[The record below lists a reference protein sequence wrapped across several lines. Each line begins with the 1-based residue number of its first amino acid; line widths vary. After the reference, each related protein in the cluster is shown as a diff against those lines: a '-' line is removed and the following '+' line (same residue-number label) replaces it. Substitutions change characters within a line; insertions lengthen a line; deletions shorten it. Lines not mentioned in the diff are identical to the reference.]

1 MKAGLT
7 YLLVLCTSLAVAQ
20 GQGPITDQLVSD
32 LLHAAPG
39 ARRAELLSALSKE
52 ERDQGRSARSVEYAL
67 LATIEAERM
76 NDRSALPAVLLELTR
91 AQRAKGDL
99 EGATMAGLRCVS
111 VTGVDQPAV
120 RIPLMLEMADI
131 SIELGSPERALEYLN
146 ETGNIPEHQRHER
159 LMKIKLMAEAEQ
171 HTLPAATL
179 LAHLNVS
186 IGEVMRYG
194 DAALQAELL
203 AMMATAHAQT
213 GATLRA
219 IELEE
224 QVMAI
229 SLKNGR
235 TLQAGIAA
243 NNLAELLNKTP
254 RAAESMEL
262 YQRAIILLDD
272 APMLRR
278 STLVN
283 SAVAAALRGD
293 SDYAE
298 RQLADALN
306 MTRSADD
313 GEGEAMVL
321 RTAALVMLYE
331 GDASAA
337 LAQAGT
343 ALSIA
348 KEAESEREQA
358 LLCELIAAIHLRQG
372 DAASAR
378 SFERSAR
385 THRENLLAQ
394 REAQSREASAERS
407 RILRQERENL
417 ERLNREQQHRAELTE
432 LALTTENQEKRL
444 ALLLAEK
451 NLEESGRREEMLAR
465 ERAQK
470 ELQLAEAALSAER
483 NERLIRDLENTK
495 LLQAMSMDRM
505 SMERQ
510 QRQRDVELL
519 EQKNQAS
526 EAKTRILELESS
538 SERTMKRYSLMGAM
552 VMLGLA
558 VYMAWAW
565 SVQRKKK
572 LTIIT
577 QKRAIEAFNTELEAK
592 NQDIE
597 SSLRYAQTIQS
608 AIVPDEAQLR
618 AIIPDSFL
626 YYRPL
631 ATVSGDLPYV
641 QRVGDRLYVAAIDC
655 TGHGVP
661 AAMMTFIAY
670 YGLNELIAKEP
681 DAGCGRIL
689 DMLHEHVAQTMSGRQ
704 ASSGYDDRFDI
715 GLCCIDLKSGDLQF
729 AGAQLPLLIQRE
741 GKLER
746 VKGDVLPLGDGHF
759 ERPNGYQEHH
769 MKLTP
774 GDNLFL
780 FSDGVLHQFGG
791 EQGRQKFSL
800 KRLRATLEE
809 RLNDPLL
816 ATREATINALENWK
830 GENPQTDDILIMGL
844 RFAA

>member
-1 MKAGLT
+1 MRTRLT
-7 YLLVLCTSLAVAQ
+7 SILVLCSFIAVAQ
-20 GQGPITDQLVSD
+20 GQSPITDQLVSD
-32 LLHAAPG
+32 MLQASPG
-39 ARRAELLSALSKE
+39 TRRAELLSALAKE
-52 ERDQGRSARSVEYAL
+52 EREQGRSGRSVEYAL
-67 LATIEAERM
+67 LATIEAERLQ
-76 NDRSALPAVLLELTR
+76 DHTALPEALLELTK

-99 EGATMAGLRCVS
+99 EGATMSGLRGVS
-111 VTGVDQPAV
+111 LIEDEKSGV
-120 RIPLMLEMADI
+120 RIPLMLEMAGI
-131 SIELGSPERALEYLN
+131 SLELGSPERALEYLG
-146 ETGNIPEHQRHER
+146 EVGMIPDHQRQER
-159 LMKIKLMAEAEQ
+159 LLRIKLEAEAEQ
-171 HTLPAATL
+171 HTVPAATL

-194 DAALQAELL
+194 DAALQAQLL
-203 AMMATAHAQT
+203 AMMATAHART

-229 SLKNGR
+229 SLKNGQA
-235 TLQAGIAA
+235 LQAGIAA

-272 APMLRR
+272 APTLRR

-283 SAVAAALRGD
+283 SAVAAALRGE
-293 SDYAE
+293 SDFAK
-298 RQLADALN
+298 RQLADALS
-306 MTRSADD
+306 MTRNARD
-313 GEGEAMVL
+313 GAGEAMVL

-343 ALSIA
+343 AMRIA
-348 KEAESEREQA
+348 QQAESESELA

-378 SFERSAR
+378 AFERSAR

-394 REAQSREASAERS
+394 REAQTRQASAERS

-451 NLEESGRREEMLAR
+451 DLEESGRREEMLAR

-483 NERLIRDLENTK
+483 DERLIRDLENTK

-526 EAKTRILELESS
+526 EAKTQILELERR
-538 SERTMKRYSLMGAM
+538 SERTLKRYSMFGAIA
-552 VMLGLA
+552 MLGLA
-558 VYMAWAW
+558 IYMAWAW

-592 NQDIE
+592 NHDIE

-608 AIVPDEAQLR
+608 AIVPDEAQLQ
-618 AIIPDSFL
+618 AIVPDSFL
-626 YYRPL
+626 YYQPL
-631 ATVSGDLPYV
+631 ATVSGDLPYM

-681 DAGCGRIL
+681 NAGCGRIL
-689 DMLHEHVAQTMSGRQ
+689 DMLHEHVAETMRGRQ
-704 ASSGYDDRFDI
+704 ANSGYDDGFDI
-715 GLCCIDLKSGDLQF
+715 GLCCIDLRSGDLVF
-729 AGAQLPLLIQRE
+729 AGAQLPLLIQRD
-741 GKLER
+741 GKLDR

-759 ERPNGYQEHH
+759 ERTSGYQEHH
-769 MKLTP
+769 LRLNH
-774 GDNLFL
+774 GDHLFL

-791 EQGRQKFSL
+791 ENGRQKFSL

-809 RLNDPLL
+809 RLNEPLP
-816 ATREATINALENWK
+816 ATREATIEALNTWK
-830 GENPQTDDILIMGL
+830 GSNPQTDDILIMGL